1 MVGSG
6 QKVRIRADLDPHPS
20 PCLPGFKS
28 FCALPHVT
36 DSPVL
41 YPQGTL
47 ETDIEKAREEGNWK
61 KVIELATQLKDK
73 GEKGNKYIYIF
84 FHLYRYQVPVPVIVC
99 WCLSSRKDSFANF
112 DTRFSAIL
120 LRTKFIRVNIWLFW
134 TKIKFFCLENPRVFG
149 LELKS
154 WRHFLTVERSRYVS
168 QIHYF
173 LTFRLF

>member
-6 QKVRIRADLDPHPS
+6 QKVRIRADLDPHHS

-84 FHLYRYQVPVPVIVC
+84 SFIPVPGTGNS
-99 WCLSSRKDSFANF
+99 LLMSFQQ
-112 DTRFSAIL
+112 
-120 LRTKFIRVNIWLFW
+120 
-134 TKIKFFCLENPRVFG
+134 E
-149 LELKS
+149 
-154 WRHFLTVERSRYVS
+154 
-168 QIHYF
+168 
-173 LTFRLF
+173 RLFCKF

>member
-6 QKVRIRADLDPHPS
+6 QKVRIRADLDPHHS
-20 PCLPGFKS
+20 PCLPGFKY

-84 FHLYRYQVPVPVIVC
+84 FHLYRYQVPVKVC
-99 WCLSSRKDSFANF
+99 
-112 DTRFSAIL
+112 
-120 LRTKFIRVNIWLFW
+120 
-134 TKIKFFCLENPRVFG
+134 
-149 LELKS
+149 
-154 WRHFLTVERSRYVS
+154 
-168 QIHYF
+168 
-173 LTFRLF
+173 